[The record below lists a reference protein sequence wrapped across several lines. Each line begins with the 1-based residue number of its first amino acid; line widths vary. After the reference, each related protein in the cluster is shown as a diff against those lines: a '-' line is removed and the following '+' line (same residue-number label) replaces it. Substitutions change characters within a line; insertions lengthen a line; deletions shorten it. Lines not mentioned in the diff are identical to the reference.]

1 MSQGC
6 EKPVIW
12 LHRGVCDPLGMEGR
26 GGADPMPLLWTKKKL
41 CGHVDG
47 SRGTIKGS
55 GGIPWGVK
63 IKQEEEDCVV
73 VVLLFGQDLSVI
85 VLDMVCLIVSLVSL
99 SACHPLLLF
108 VHGRGVAQ

>member
-1 MSQGC
+1 MSQEC

-47 SRGTIKGS
+47 SKGTIKGS

-63 IKQEEEDCVV
+63 IKQEEEEA
-73 VVLLFGQDLSVI
+73 LILFFCLVKTSVYCFGYG
-85 VLDMVCLIVSLVSL
+85 VLDCFP
-99 SACHPLLLF
+99 CLF
-108 VHGRGVAQ
+108 VCMSSIASLCPR